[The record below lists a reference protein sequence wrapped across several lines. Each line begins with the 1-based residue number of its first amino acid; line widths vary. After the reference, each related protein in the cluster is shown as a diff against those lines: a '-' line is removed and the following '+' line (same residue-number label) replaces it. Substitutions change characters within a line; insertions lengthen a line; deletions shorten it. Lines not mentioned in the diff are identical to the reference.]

1 MADGEQPQVKP
12 AAWWGTILAAA
23 RERATTA
30 QVWQAIRDYSDQA
43 GLAIP
48 SNLFAEVNRMRS
60 LASGLRVSSE
70 RLGRARPTDSITRA
84 MIGSQVYQRSPT
96 ERELAPLYH
105 VRFEML
111 SSAGGVTS
119 RDWYT
124 LEYSG
129 QLPST
134 VGKLTDDVLDYALG
148 LSAGYGVE
156 FHEIGSIELGEW

>member
-1 MADGEQPQVKP
+1 VADGDKPQVKP

-23 RERATTA
+23 REKATTA
-30 QVWQAIRDYSDQA
+30 QVWGAIRDYADQA

-60 LASGLRVSSE
+60 MASGLRVSSE
-70 RLGRARPTDSITRA
+70 RLDRARPSDAITA
-84 MIGSQVYQRSPT
+84 SMIGSQVYQRSPT
-96 ERELAPLYH
+96 ERTLAPLYH
-105 VRFEML
+105 VRFEMV
-111 SSAGGVTS
+111 SSQAGTTS

-129 QLPST
+129 ALPGT
-134 VGKLTDDVLDYALG
+134 VGSLMDDVLDYALG

-156 FHEIGSIELGEW
+156 FREVGSIEVGEW